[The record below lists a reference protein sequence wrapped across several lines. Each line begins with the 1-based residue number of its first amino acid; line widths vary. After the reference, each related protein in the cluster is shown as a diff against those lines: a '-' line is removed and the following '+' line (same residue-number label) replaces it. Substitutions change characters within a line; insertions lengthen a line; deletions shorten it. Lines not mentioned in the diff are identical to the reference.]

1 VQAASAGQLRL
12 SSDDGD
18 DGEEPAEDEATT
30 PEPTASATPAPV
42 AAAATPAPVL
52 QPENYPSDTIEALNT
67 VRTQQGRS
75 TLTYNAA
82 LSAAAGAYAQ
92 YMAQGNFFG
101 HFGPDG
107 STPTSRIRAAGFGGL
122 YKGEAL
128 SAGQGSPAAALQAL
142 LASAQHAAILL
153 EGSSVAV
160 GVGYYYSP
168 ASYYQHYWVVLTGN
182 P

>member
-1 VQAASAGQLRL
+1 
-12 SSDDGD
+12 
-18 DGEEPAEDEATT
+18 
-30 PEPTASATPAPV
+30 
-42 AAAATPAPVL
+42 VL

-82 LSAAAGAYAQ
+82 LSAAAGAYAR

-160 GVGYYYSP
+160 GVGYCYSP